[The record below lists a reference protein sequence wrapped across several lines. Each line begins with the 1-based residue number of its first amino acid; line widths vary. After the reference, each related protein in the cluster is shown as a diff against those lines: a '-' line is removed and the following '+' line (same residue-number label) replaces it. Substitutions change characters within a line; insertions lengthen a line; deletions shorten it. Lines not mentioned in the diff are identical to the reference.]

1 MKKVLALVLALT
13 MILTA
18 VAAVAESSPSIRVED
33 TQTTTVTTTVTE
45 TETQNENTGNAGNGG
60 VVVEKKEEIALTPL
74 EEDEYGELE
83 EEVQKVME
91 ELVNA
96 ATSTEEDVDVLS
108 VVPDQKNKIIE
119 ILKKNKNVTTVLP
132 KDVKILEMVPFKL
145 TGDLTELESDLEA
158 SINFESAISNNPGD
172 IVAFMIT
179 AVVNKELVEF
189 ILEGTVNE
197 KGGVDVIIPKDI
209 AKQLQGKD
217 FLITVL
223 GL

>member
-1 MKKVLALVLALT
+1 MKKVLALVLAL
-13 MILTA
+13 MMVLTA
-18 VAAVAESSPSIRVED
+18 VAAVAEGSKTVED
-33 TQTTTVTTTVTE
+33 TKTATVTE
-45 TETQNENTGNAGNGG
+45 TNNENTGNAGN
-60 VVVEKKEEIALTPL
+60 VVEEKEEIALTPL

-91 ELVNA
+91 ELVKA

-189 ILEGTVNE
+189 ILEGTVNK

-209 AKQLQGKD
+209 AKQLQGKK
-217 FLITVL
+217 FFITVL

>member
-18 VAAVAESSPSIRVED
+18 VAAVAEGSKAVED
-33 TQTTTVTTTVTE
+33 TKTATVTE
-45 TETQNENTGNAGNGG
+45 TNNENTGNAGNVGNAG
-60 VVVEKKEEIALTPL
+60 DVVEEKEEIALIPL

>member
-1 MKKVLALVLALT
+1 MSWICTAALSKVHMSIACRRYLIGKKFLLD
-13 MILTA
+13 TA
-18 VAAVAESSPSIRVED
+18 
-33 TQTTTVTTTVTE
+33 
-45 TETQNENTGNAGNGG
+45 
-60 VVVEKKEEIALTPL
+60 
-74 EEDEYGELE
+74 
-83 EEVQKVME
+83 
-91 ELVNA
+91 
-96 ATSTEEDVDVLS
+96 
-108 VVPDQKNKIIE
+108 KIFE

-158 SINFESAISNNPGD
+158 SMSFESVISNNPGD

-179 AVVNKELVEF
+179 AVVDKELVEF

>member
-18 VAAVAESSPSIRVED
+18 VAAVAEGSRAVED
-33 TQTTTVTTTVTE
+33 TQTATVTE
-45 TETQNENTGNAGNGG
+45 TNNENTGNAGNVGNAG
-60 VVVEKKEEIALTPL
+60 DVVEEKEEIALIPL

-132 KDVKILEMVPFKL
+132 KDVKVLEMVPFKL
-145 TGDLTELESDLEA
+145 KADLTELESDLEA

-209 AKQLQGKD
+209 AKQLQGKN
-217 FLITVL
+217 FFITVL

>member
-18 VAAVAESSPSIRVED
+18 MAAVAESSPSIRVED
-33 TQTTTVTTTVTE
+33 TKTATVTE
-45 TETQNENTGNAGNGG
+45 TNNENTGNAGNVGNAG
-60 VVVEKKEEIALTPL
+60 DVVEEKEEIALIPL

>member
-18 VAAVAESSPSIRVED
+18 MAAVAEGNPSKAVGN
-33 TQTTTVTTTVTE
+33 TQYATIV
-45 TETQNENTGNAGNGG
+45 NEPD
-60 VVVEKKEEIALTPL
+60 EEEISLIPL
-74 EEDEYGELE
+74 EEEEY
-83 EEVQKVME
+83 E
-91 ELVNA
+91 ELDEKIEEIMTKLA
-96 ATSTEEDVDVLS
+96 EATESTTEDVLS
-108 VVPDQKNKIIE
+108 VVPNLKDKIIE
-119 ILKKNKNVTTVLP
+119 ILEKNKNVTTVLP

-158 SINFESAISNNPGD
+158 SIIFKSVISNNPGD

-179 AVVNKELVEF
+179 AVVNNELVEF
-189 ILEGTVNE
+189 ILEGTVNK

-209 AKQLQGKD
+209 AKQLQGKK
-217 FLITVL
+217 FFITVL